1 MDEEVV
7 KEETADIEERPGLCM
22 VYLVVLMVGG
32 DPSPRQPSSSSSWAS
47 WPKDQAEEYSSLN

>member
-22 VYLVVLMVGG
+22 VYLVVLMVEV
-32 DPSPRQPSSSSSWAS
+32 SMCSV
-47 WPKDQAEEYSSLN
+47 LV